1 MKFRSIIF
9 FCTNDFSSKVF
20 IKSLELN
27 QKMMRLPYKS
37 ENVYFEDNYNIYNSF
52 QSVIKLDNSDFKDIK
67 PINYKI
73 IKNDLKFNKIVDWLR
88 EVIWYGHRS
97 GKYLCNIEL
106 NNQQISDENT
116 SDSGQLI
123 GTYIA

>member
-1 MKFRSIIF
+1 
-9 FCTNDFSSKVF
+9 
-20 IKSLELN
+20 
-27 QKMMRLPYKS
+27 MMRLPYKS
-37 ENVYFEDNYNIYNSF
+37 DNIYFEDTYNIYNSF
-52 QSVIKLDNSDFKDIK
+52 QSIIKLENSNFKDIE

-73 IKNDLKFNKIVDWLR
+73 IKNDLQFKKIDDWLR

-106 NNQQISDENT
+106 NNQQISEDNT

-123 GTYIA
+123 GPYITN

>member
-1 MKFRSIIF
+1 
-9 FCTNDFSSKVF
+9 
-20 IKSLELN
+20 
-27 QKMMRLPYKS
+27 MRLPFKS

-52 QSVIKLDNSDFKDIK
+52 QSIIKLENSDFKDIN

-73 IKNDLKFNKIVDWLR
+73 IKNDLQFNKIDDWLR

-106 NNQQISDENT
+106 NNQQINDENIK
-116 SDSGQLI
+116 DSGQLI
-123 GTYIA
+123 GPYIT